1 MRRGT
6 RNVAVATLVIAA
18 SLSLPLSAS
27 AESDGAIEVG
37 VVIAPVEGCITD
49 CVTSPA
55 TGELSRTG
63 LDPALATAL
72 AVGLGAAGLVTLVVA
87 NARKRSRS
95 GTQAAS

>member
-1 MRRGT
+1 MRRGA
-6 RNVAVATLVIAA
+6 RIVAA
-18 SLSLPLSAS
+18 SVILIVGSLAIPLSAS
-27 AESDGAIEVG
+27 AETDGAIEVG

-72 AVGLGAAGLVTLVVA
+72 AVGLGAAGSITLVVA